1 MLTLTPLFEKSVNL
15 FPEFID
21 LLWHVQEDNVIKSI
35 ATENKENT
43 GFHLNNSGCSLGV
56 SIKAE
61 EQVIWQINVISF
73 QLSFEVLK

>member
-1 MLTLTPLFEKSVNL
+1 M
-15 FPEFID
+15 
-21 LLWHVQEDNVIKSI
+21 IKSI

-43 GFHLNNSGCSLGV
+43 GFYLNNSGCRLGV